1 MARSD
6 GTGSGR
12 RRDPTESMEYLKL
25 PNTRSVASDML
36 AKDGR
41 RAGGCGVNL
50 NEPKEIELTRG
61 DVDEVGELAD
71 ASPTTSRL
79 PTDGAN

>member
-6 GTGSGR
+6 ETGSGR

-41 RAGGCGVNL
+41 RVGGCGVNL
-50 NEPKEIELTRG
+50 KEPKEIGLTRG